1 MQENEN
7 VAPGGPETP
16 GSNKVEKAPAL
27 RRISDAPMA
36 SYQYGDDPEVVRFVR
51 MCSATPRYH
60 VLREDA
66 YGMWPWTHGDGT
78 PVKIDECVMTKA
90 QVKTAFGIDL
100 DI

>member
-7 VAPGGPETP
+7 VAPGSPETRRP
-16 GSNKVEKAPAL
+16 KKVEYASPLK
-27 RRISDAPMA
+27 RISDAPMA
-36 SYQYGDDPEVVRFVR
+36 SYQYGDEPEIVRFVR

-66 YGMWPWTHGDGT
+66 FGIWPWRHGDGT